1 MTEVNAGPREAALC
15 RVVHSAVCDCA
26 VPAPFPLHAGYQSI
40 CARMPTPV
48 ISAPSLTPPAIS
60 DWFTLSMS
68 RI

>member
-1 MTEVNAGPREAALC
+1 MTEVNAGPREAVRC
-15 RVVHSAVCDCA
+15 GVFHSAVCA
-26 VPAPFPLHAGYQSI
+26 YTVTAPFLLRASYQSI

-60 DWFTLSMS
+60 DRFTLSMS